1 MLKPQIIS
9 EVSVRYRARSSRFF
23 PAVLGQAR
31 PPSIDARRS
40 ISVVVLS
47 CSVLQG
53 GAPRINSEV
62 SIRYRTGS
70 SQFFPA
76 VRCDVDVRLCALLR
90 PFGVCISRV
99 NHPRVRLGS
108 GLVTAALATTA
119 SAAPAA
125 AVMSTDEAA
134 AKAAYLARLE
144 AESPFYTKKRG
155 VTGAA
160 RASAVASMASSGSL
174 SAATITEEAVAKA
187 TYLARMEAESSKRQ
201 GAVDSGL
208 ATTASAAPASAV
220 MSTDEA
226 AAKAAYPARM
236 EAESPF
242 YTKKQIAAG
251 SPRPRLHQGPQLRP

>member
-1 MLKPQIIS
+1 M
-9 EVSVRYRARSSRFF
+9 
-23 PAVLGQAR
+23 
-31 PPSIDARRS
+31 
-40 ISVVVLS
+40 
-47 CSVLQG
+47 
-53 GAPRINSEV
+53 
-62 SIRYRTGS
+62 
-70 SQFFPA
+70 
-76 VRCDVDVRLCALLR
+76 
-90 PFGVCISRV
+90 
-99 NHPRVRLGS
+99 
-108 GLVTAALATTA
+108 
-119 SAAPAA
+119 
-125 AVMSTDEAA
+125 
-134 AKAAYLARLE
+134 E
-144 AESPFYTKKRG
+144 AESPFYTKKQG
-155 VTGAA
+155 VTGAS

>member
-1 MLKPQIIS
+1 M
-9 EVSVRYRARSSRFF
+9 
-23 PAVLGQAR
+23 
-31 PPSIDARRS
+31 
-40 ISVVVLS
+40 
-47 CSVLQG
+47 
-53 GAPRINSEV
+53 
-62 SIRYRTGS
+62 
-70 SQFFPA
+70 
-76 VRCDVDVRLCALLR
+76 
-90 PFGVCISRV
+90 
-99 NHPRVRLGS
+99 
-108 GLVTAALATTA
+108 
-119 SAAPAA
+119 
-125 AVMSTDEAA
+125 
-134 AKAAYLARLE
+134 
-144 AESPFYTKKRG
+144 
-155 VTGAA
+155 TGAS